1 MTVVPLA
8 KPAEKPIAT
17 LPGAITPSAKP
28 VTPPTSGLVPAAAT
42 PGESN
47 SPGALPAKQ
56 SPAVTVEYEMPES
69 VSVGQ
74 AFSYTL
80 IVRNNS
86 SAAVGG
92 VRVEQEL
99 PVGAAYVSSEPA
111 GEAMGEGKMGWSIG
125 KLNGSTDKR
134 INVTI
139 KPAEEGEL
147 RGRATVLFTS
157 TIEART
163 KVTRPRIAVAVSG
176 SDVIKVGDKVPFQIK
191 LSNTGT
197 GPASKIGLR
206 AQFSDGLTHTQG
218 PVIEADILNL
228 SAGAVRTL
236 TLEVTAS
243 KPGQQQCQITAFVEG
258 NAPESAKSTVTLVEP
273 QLVVKQTGPA
283 KCLVKAEPTYSIELS
298 NPGTATTDPIQ
309 LWTVVPEGFDFI
321 QGSDGA
327 IYNPSNRSCHWK
339 LGGMAAGASKGVTLK
354 LRSSVQTEAVI
365 RTVAQASAPVEAQPQ
380 VGGIVPVAAKGKTL
394 EARAE
399 TTVKSEGVPALR
411 FDLSGAE
418 GLVEVGKEAIYDI
431 RVMNQG
437 TGPCTNVQLIAELA
451 DGTAATKNDGPTL
464 GRTTGQQIIF
474 DPIAQL
480 GVKGEAVYR
489 VRVKG
494 TLPGDMRFR
503 MKLTCDQIK
512 TPVVKEEN
520 TRFYKE

>member
-1 MTVVPLA
+1 
-8 KPAEKPIAT
+8 
-17 LPGAITPSAKP
+17 
-28 VTPPTSGLVPAAAT
+28 
-42 PGESN
+42 
-47 SPGALPAKQ
+47 
-56 SPAVTVEYEMPES
+56 
-69 VSVGQ
+69 
-74 AFSYTL
+74 
-80 IVRNNS
+80 
-86 SAAVGG
+86 
-92 VRVEQEL
+92 
-99 PVGAAYVSSEPA
+99 
-111 GEAMGEGKMGWSIG
+111 
-125 KLNGSTDKR
+125 
-134 INVTI
+134 
-139 KPAEEGEL
+139 
-147 RGRATVLFTS
+147 
-157 TIEART
+157 
-163 KVTRPRIAVAVSG
+163 
-176 SDVIKVGDKVPFQIK
+176 
-191 LSNTGT
+191 
-197 GPASKIGLR
+197 
-206 AQFSDGLTHTQG
+206 
-218 PVIEADILNL
+218 
-228 SAGAVRTL
+228 
-236 TLEVTAS
+236 
-243 KPGQQQCQITAFVEG
+243 
-258 NAPESAKSTVTLVEP
+258 VTLVEP